1 MAKPYSF
8 AFSVGCVINAFY
20 LSFEWKWSFSF
31 SQQWENG
38 MEKHSVAFHA
48 TKRWL
53 FCFGTCNRLKWI
65 MIFAK
70 VDLLHHQPVPK
81 IRSACNEYEKLKL
94 SKMVSVRL
102 RSSLL
107 LLGAFLYYQLINW
120 IYHWLVSLVFD
131 LFATPI
137 FQYLRSNFSPF
148 YWSWLSINYGPHKL
162 PWSLY
167 SVKLHSYMTV
177 SFQYGKQMCLVWDAP
192 LFFACLLAS
201 KANYFNEII

>member
-1 MAKPYSF
+1 MHFLWPKPYSF

-53 FCFGTCNRLKWI
+53 FCFGTCNRLEWI

-102 RSSLL
+102 HS
-107 LLGAFLYYQLINW
+107 
-120 IYHWLVSLVFD
+120 
-131 LFATPI
+131 
-137 FQYLRSNFSPF
+137 SPF
-148 YWSWLSINYGPHKL
+148 VGSIFILSVDKLNISLISFSCFWPFCNTYFSIPAQQFFSILPKFIIYKLWS
-162 PWSLY
+162 
-167 SVKLHSYMTV
+167 T
-177 SFQYGKQMCLVWDAP
+177 
-192 LFFACLLAS
+192 
-201 KANYFNEII
+201 